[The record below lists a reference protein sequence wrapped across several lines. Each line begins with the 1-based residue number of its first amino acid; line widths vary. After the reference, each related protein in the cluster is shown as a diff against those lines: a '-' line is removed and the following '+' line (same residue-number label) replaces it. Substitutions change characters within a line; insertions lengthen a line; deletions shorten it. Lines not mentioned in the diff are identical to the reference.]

1 MKIVFTGGGT
11 GGHFYPII
19 AVAEEVRE
27 LVKEK
32 KLLEPE
38 LYFFGPSVLDERAL
52 YENGIT
58 FIKTSAG
65 KMRRYFSL
73 LNVIDSVKTAWGI
86 VGTIF
91 TLYRLFPDV
100 VFSKGGYGSVPT
112 LIAAKFLKIPVV
124 IHDSDAIPGRATLMS
139 APFAKKIGISYEE
152 AFEHFP
158 EKIREKIALT
168 GNPVRREVREPARDG
183 AEEFLELEPNVPI
196 ILILGGSLGSEKINN
211 VILETLPELVNRY
224 QIIHQTGQAH
234 IEPITQTARVILDR
248 NERRYRYKPF
258 GYLSPLAL
266 KMAAGA
272 ADVVISR
279 AGSGTIAE
287 IASWGLASIMIPIPE
302 SVSRD
307 QRTNAYAYARSG
319 AATVI
324 EQSNLAPHILLAEIE
339 RLFTDPKARRDMAEA
354 AARFARKDS
363 AKILANEV
371 LEVALEHE
379 A

>member
-19 AVAEEVRE
+19 AVAEALHE

-58 FIKTSAG
+58 FIPTPAG

-73 LNVIDSVKTAWGI
+73 LNVIDSIKTAWGI
-86 VGTIF
+86 GGTVLK
-91 TLYRLFPDV
+91 LYRLFPDV

-112 LIAAKFLKIPVV
+112 LIAAKILKIPVV
-124 IHDSDAIPGRATLMS
+124 IHDSDAIPGRASLMAAS
-139 APFAKKIGISYEE
+139 FARKIGISYEE
-152 AFEHFP
+152 AYEYFP
-158 EKIREKIALT
+158 EKVREKIALV
-168 GNPVRREVREPARDG
+168 GNPVRKDVREPAKDG
-183 AEEFLELEPNVPI
+183 AHEFLELESNVPVL
-196 ILILGGSLGSEKINN
+196 LILGGSLGSEKVND
-211 VILETLPELVNRY
+211 VILEALPELVSRY

-234 IEPITQTARVILDR
+234 IEAVNQTARVILDK

-258 GYLSPLAL
+258 GYLTPLAL
-266 KMAAGA
+266 KMSAGA
-272 ADVVISR
+272 ADLVISR
-279 AGSGTIAE
+279 AGSGTISE
-287 IASWGLASIMIPIPE
+287 IASWGKASIVIPIPE

-319 AATVI
+319 AATVM
-324 EQSNLAPHILLAEIE
+324 EQSNLEPHILAAEVE
-339 RLFTDPKARRDMAEA
+339 RLFTNPKARNDMAEA

-363 AKILANEV
+363 AATLAREL

-379 A
+379 S